1 MLCLFTKVRPPQLEQ
16 SLLCSLYSG
25 QITLMFACSCY
36 SAVAFVGW
44 STPASLHLRVWSVWI
59 SIFPVMSACLSAFSL
74 FLLDVHKT

>member
-25 QITLMFACSCY
+25 QITLMF
-36 SAVAFVGW
+36 VAFVGW